1 MLAWRRLG
9 SGRPLMLLNGYAA
22 TKDDWDP
29 AFVDALA
36 AGHDVTCLDNRG
48 MGASERGEGEL
59 TVGRLAQDVVQ
70 AMDALELEGAA
81 VAGWSLGGFVAQELA
96 AREPDRVEALV
107 LLATD
112 PGGKAAARCPPEV
125 EARLRDHS
133 GTPREQAT
141 RLIGLLFPEPV
152 AAEIDAR
159 FGEVVA
165 EARAQLSPAVL
176 EAQEALID
184 RWHTDS
190 PDERLAAIRCPALVA
205 AGTEDAVIP
214 SANCQALAEH
224 LPDARIEL
232 FPGCG
237 HAFVAQEPERLA
249 RLIGAFLA
257 EV

>member
-9 SGRPLMLLNGYAA
+9 SGRPLILINGYGA

-29 AFVDALA
+29 AFIEALA
-36 AGHDVTCLDNRG
+36 ARHDVICLDNRG

-70 AMDALELEGAA
+70 VMDALGLERTA

-112 PGGKAAARCPPEV
+112 SGGKAAVRCPPEV
-125 EARLRDHS
+125 EARLRDRS

-159 FGEVVA
+159 FGDLVA
-165 EARAQLSPAVL
+165 EARAQLSPTVL
-176 EAQEALID
+176 EAQEKLID
-184 RWHTDS
+184 RWHADS

-205 AGTEDAVIP
+205 AGTDDAVIP
-214 SANCQALAEH
+214 SANCQALAEC
-224 LPDARIEL
+224 LPDARVAL

-237 HAFVAQEPERLA
+237 HAFMAQEPERLV

-257 EV
+257 GV